1 MSLQRPLP
9 QGSKFGLP
17 RFVPHPPFLPARLC
31 VCASFAEQ
39 SETDVLLAHLAR
51 QANERHSAD
60 DTERGCDSAGEN
72 PLAVQCPARPSP
84 PPPLPPALP
93 PPLSELWLTLPPP
106 TQPPTHPPLLFQMG
120 CKLDLRSIVRQAR
133 NAEYNPRR
141 FAAVIMRIREP
152 KTTALM
158 FASGKMVCTG
168 AKSEAMSQL
177 AAKKYVRVV
186 QKCGMPAEFQDFKV
200 QNMVGSCAVSD
211 QAEVLHTPTPF
222 LQPRARDLPGSH
234 HKMKQPKVVLLVFV
248 SGKIVLTGKVQGGHL
263 PGVREH
269 LPRAARV
276 QEERDPHSDSIGSSG
291 GEPTTGGGAGTTAP
305 CSQQSKL
312 GTQARK
318 DMYTETHSLGL
329 SSMFIDKRFFCPL
342 HAFRFQFSR
351 SIACPLALTPCQ
363 SMA

>member
-200 QNMVGSCAVSD
+200 QNMVGSCDV
-211 QAEVLHTPTPF
+211 QFPIRLEVLAHSHSIFAATS
-222 LQPRARDLPGSH
+222 PRSSR
-234 HKMKQPKVVLLVFV
+234 V
-248 SGKIVLTGKVQGGHL
+248 SST
-263 PGVREH
+263 R
-269 LPRAARV
+269 
-276 QEERDPHSDSIGSSG
+276 
-291 GEPTTGGGAGTTAP
+291 
-305 CSQQSKL
+305 
-312 GTQARK
+312 
-318 DMYTETHSLGL
+318 
-329 SSMFIDKRFFCPL
+329 
-342 HAFRFQFSR
+342 
-351 SIACPLALTPCQ
+351 
-363 SMA
+363 

>member
-84 PPPLPPALP
+84 PP
-93 PPLSELWLTLPPP
+93 LSELWLTLPPP
-106 TQPPTHPPLLFQMG
+106 THPPTHPPLLFQMG

-200 QNMVGSCAVSD
+200 QNMVGSCDV
-211 QAEVLHTPTPF
+211 QFPIRLEVLHTPTPF
-222 LQPRARDLPGSH
+222 LQLRPGLPGSH
-234 HKMKQPKVVLLVFV
+234 LQDKQPKVVLLVFV
-248 SGKIVLTGKVQGGHL
+248 SSKIVLTGAKSRTL

-276 QEERDPHSDSIGSSG
+276 QKSEILTRSRGSSG

-312 GTQARK
+312 GMQARK